1 MILPTKGIAAD
12 RALLS
17 VGAGVLRLLDEPK
30 TVSRVWDEM
39 RRAQPTSSVSVT
51 FDWFV
56 LAMDL
61 LCVLGTIDLEKGRLR
76 KVSRASVEDG
86 DPADRGEQVE

>member
-1 MILPTKGIAAD
+1 MILPTKGIAPE

-17 VGAGVLRLLDEPK
+17 LGGEVLRRLDEPK

-39 RRAQPTSSVSVT
+39 RRTRMPLAPALT

-56 LAMDL
+56 LALDL
-61 LCVLGTIDLEKGRLR
+61 LCSIGAVQLEKGRLMKAVAEER
-76 KVSRASVEDG
+76 TE
-86 DPADRGEQVE
+86 